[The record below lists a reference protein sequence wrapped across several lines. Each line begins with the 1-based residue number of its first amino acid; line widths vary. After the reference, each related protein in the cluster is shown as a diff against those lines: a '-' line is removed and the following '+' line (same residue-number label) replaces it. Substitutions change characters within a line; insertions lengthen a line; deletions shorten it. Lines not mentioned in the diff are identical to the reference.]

1 MMHRLPFRAAVGA
14 LFTAVAACSGPVTQV
29 AVPPVETELRL
40 RPIVGSLEVRDMSL
54 PRYAA
59 SDDIVRAGAGGGIDT
74 LRSTVWA
81 DTPER
86 GLTLRLVDALDRI
99 TGARVAA
106 EPWPFAEPPAAS
118 VTIRVTDALGQLG
131 SAEVPGRYVL
141 RGSYA
146 ISPVASD
153 LADRAGR
160 FEFAVPLA
168 DDSPQAL
175 ATAQSAALGEL
186 AETLARRIAR

>member
-1 MMHRLPFRAAVGA
+1 MMHRLPFRAAVAA
-14 LFTAVAACSGPVTQV
+14 LLLGLAACSAPVTQV
-29 AVPPVETELRL
+29 AVPPVQTDLRL
-40 RPIVGSLEVRDMSL
+40 RPVVGSLEVRDISL

-59 SDDIVRAGAGGGIDT
+59 ADDIVRVGADGGIGT
-74 LRSTVWA
+74 LPATAWA

-86 GLTLRLVDALDRI
+86 ALTLRLVDALERI
-99 TGARVAA
+99 TGARVAG

-118 VTIRVTDALGQLG
+118 LTIRVSDALGQPG
-131 SAEVPGRYVL
+131 TPDAPGRFVL

-153 LADRAGR
+153 LSDRSGR
-160 FEFAVPLA
+160 FEIAVPLA
-168 DDSPQAL
+168 GPQPQAL
-175 ATAQSAALGEL
+175 AAAQSVALGEL

>member
-1 MMHRLPFRAAVGA
+1 MMPGLPIRAAMAA
-14 LFTAVAACSGPVTQV
+14 LILGLAGCSGPVTQV
-29 AVPPVETELRL
+29 AVPPVQTELRL
-40 RPIVGSLEVRDMSL
+40 RAMVGSLEVRDISL

-59 SDDIVRAGAGGGIDT
+59 SDDIVRGGADGGIDT
-74 LRSTVWA
+74 LPATAWA

-86 GLTLRLVDALDRI
+86 ALTLRLVDALDRI

-118 VTIRVTDALGQLG
+118 VTIRVTDALGRPG
-131 SAEVPGRYVL
+131 PADAPGRFEM

-160 FEFAVPLA
+160 FDIAVPL
-168 DDSPQAL
+168 DDGGPAAL
-175 ATAQSAALGEL
+175 AAAQSAALGEL

>member
-1 MMHRLPFRAAVGA
+1 MMHRLPFRAAFVAMSLG
-14 LFTAVAACSGPVTQV
+14 LAACSGPVTQV
-29 AVPPVETELRL
+29 SVPPVQTDLRL
-40 RPIVGSLEVRDMSL
+40 RPIIGSLEVRDISL

-59 SDDIVRAGAGGGIDT
+59 SDDIVRAGADGGIDT
-74 LRSTVWA
+74 LPSTVWA

-118 VTIRVTDALGQLG
+118 VTIRVTDALGQPDVGDL
-131 SAEVPGRYVL
+131 PGRYVL

-160 FEFAVPLA
+160 FEIAVPLA
-168 DDSPQAL
+168 DGSPQSLGA
-175 ATAQSAALGEL
+175 AQSAALGEL
-186 AETLARRIAR
+186 AETLARRVAR